1 MERNLPPKKEE
12 TEEEEETSD
21 EDEEEEEEESS
32 EGGKDEA
39 GYVAI
44 GDIDTGSIKVDK
56 KKNNKEDLGEG
67 KKKLQTK
74 GKEQPKGQTSEMATI
89 TSNYNA
95 DTSTVN
101 AQSKTSIATK
111 TDANYNSEI
120 CMTTKSIMPKEDLKK
135 KKKK

>member
-21 EDEEEEEEESS
+21 EDEDEEEEESS

-67 KKKLQTK
+67 RRRSYKQREKNNQKAK
-74 GKEQPKGQTSEMATI
+74 H
-89 TSNYNA
+89 
-95 DTSTVN
+95 
-101 AQSKTSIATK
+101 
-111 TDANYNSEI
+111 
-120 CMTTKSIMPKEDLKK
+120 LKCQQ
-135 KKKK
+135 